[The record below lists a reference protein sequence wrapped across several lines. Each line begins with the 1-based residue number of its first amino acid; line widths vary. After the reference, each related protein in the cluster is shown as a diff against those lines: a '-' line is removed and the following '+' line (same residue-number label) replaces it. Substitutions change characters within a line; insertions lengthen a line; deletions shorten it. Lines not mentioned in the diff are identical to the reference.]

1 MFLRAVNVKSGGF
14 TSKMVSFNSWLYNH
28 IFASQGKLG
37 SPSPSLPITT
47 ALQALF
53 WHEASL
59 QSHLNP
65 WKFSSW
71 FQWEL
76 DQTLLGQE
84 LPKALS
90 YIPPMLP
97 FPWYLQAKSKMF
109 IKVELHGQKT
119 EEQMARK
126 HGVSQ
131 TQMIKSQLDVATS
144 SEVSEGR
151 QQLWVWYRGPRGPL
165 CKNLTNQSVFHT
177 HSFNFLVTQTI
188 FYSSLILWA
197 CIIVSFYQ

>member
-1 MFLRAVNVKSGGF
+1 MFLRAVSVKSGGF

-119 EEQMARK
+119 EEQMARQAWCVTNTNDK
-126 HGVSQ
+126 VS
-131 TQMIKSQLDVATS
+131 V
-144 SEVSEGR
+144 GCGH
-151 QQLWVWYRGPRGPL
+151 QLWSLGRKAAAV
-165 CKNLTNQSVFHT
+165 S
-177 HSFNFLVTQTI
+177 LVQRPQGTTG
-188 FYSSLILWA
+188 
-197 CIIVSFYQ
+197 